1 MKRLLLLPLF
11 FIMLYPLHTQA
22 QFLFTAQFDAYKTD
36 NRDPFEFVDKAQFG
50 VEANYFLYDQLSAT
64 AGLEIWTDS
73 FRFVPGMRFYP
84 IDPVFLRFRPLLG
97 KEVDYAFGIGYA
109 RRITDNWRLEAMTDY
124 YFERSNLAI
133 RFGVGY
139 TLY

>member
-1 MKRLLLLPLF
+1 MKKLLLLPLF
-11 FIMLYPLHTQA
+11 FILLYPLHTQA

-50 VEANYFLYDQLSAT
+50 VEANYFLYDQLSVT
-64 AGLEIWTDS
+64 AGLEIWTES

-84 IDPVFLRFRPLLG
+84 IEPVFLRFRPLLG
-97 KEVDYAFGIGYA
+97 KEVDYAFGVGYA

-124 YFERSNLAI
+124 YFEHSNLAI

-139 TLY
+139 ALY

>member
-1 MKRLLLLPLF
+1 MKKLLLLLLF
-11 FIMLYPLHTQA
+11 FILLYSQETQA
-22 QFLFTAQFDAYKTD
+22 QYLFTAQFDAYKTD

-50 VEANYFLYDQLSAT
+50 VEVNYFLYDQLAMT
-64 AGLEIWTDS
+64 GGLEIWTES
-73 FRFVPGMRFYP
+73 VRFVPGMRFYP
-84 IDPVFLRFRPLLG
+84 INPVFLRFRPLLG
-97 KEVDYAFGIGYA
+97 KEIDYAFGVGYA
-109 RRITDNWRLEAMTDY
+109 RKITDNWRVEAMTDY

>member
-1 MKRLLLLPLF
+1 MKKLLLLSLF
-11 FIMLYPLHTQA
+11 FVVLHAHEVNA
-22 QFLFTAQFDAYKTD
+22 QYLFTAQLDAYKTD

-50 VEANYFLYDQLSAT
+50 LEFNYFLYEQLAAT
-64 AGLEIWTDS
+64 AGLEVWTES
-73 FRFVPGMRFYP
+73 VRFVPGMRFYP
-84 IDPVFLRFRPLLG
+84 INPVFLRFRPLLG
-97 KEVDYAFGIGYA
+97 KEIDYAFGVGYA
-109 RRITDNWRLEAMTDY
+109 RKITDNWRLEAMTDY